1 MGKAF
6 EITAK
11 HLKAARLFADGLSQ
25 AAVAE
30 QLGVSLKNAR
40 TWYEQPAIKAEIEAF
55 VEADREAIRKEGIAN
70 KQNRM
75 DEYDR
80 RWREMKALM
89 RARAEWDVLRDEN
102 VPGRETG
109 LLCRDFKGIRPVY
122 KVDAALLREM
132 RELEKQA
139 AIEIGDWTEK
149 KELTGADGGAI
160 PISIE
165 SAIAKAYGDTEQ
177 QATKTD

>member
-1 MGKAF
+1 MGKPF

-25 AAVAE
+25 AEVAE
-30 QLGVSLKNAR
+30 KLGLKLGLVR
-40 TWYEQPAIKAEIEAF
+40 SWFDKPAFKTEIDGF

-70 KQNRM
+70 KQNRIE
-75 DEYDR
+75 EYDR

-89 RARAEWDVLRDEN
+89 KARAEWEVLRDEN

-109 LLCRDFKGIRPVY
+109 LLCRDFKGIMPVY

-139 AIEIGDWTEK
+139 AIEAGQWVEKTESLEK
-149 KELTGADGGAI
+149 VDVTKLSDEDLK
-160 PISIE
+160 
-165 SAIAKAYGDTEQ
+165 AIAEAKG
-177 QATKTD
+177 

>member
-1 MGKAF
+1 MGKPF

-11 HLKAARLFADGLSQ
+11 QLKAARLFADGLSQ
-25 AAVAE
+25 ADVAE
-30 QLGVSLKNAR
+30 AMGIKLDMAR
-40 TWYEQPAIKAEIEAF
+40 RWYDQPLFKAEIEAF

-75 DEYDR
+75 DEYNR

-89 RARAEWDVLRDEN
+89 RARAEWDVLAD
-102 VPGRETG
+102 VPGGNTG
-109 LLCRDFKGIRPVY
+109 LLCRDFKGVMPIY

-177 QATKTD
+177 QTTKTD